1 VIYFRATYTPHDF
14 NSPTDWATRA
24 LLEQSSA
31 IKCPSLPLQLAGG
44 KMIQAVLAAPG
55 VLERFI
61 GRTEEERG
69 WIPEIRNSWM
79 EMWPLASS
87 PQTSAFISSLGTT
100 NNPKPSAGHSGIARA
115 AELYS
120 CLVLKPQREGGGNN
134 VYHESIPLFLKSL
147 EANQEEAHAWIAMR
161 LIQPPMSGSENYLV
175 SAGSAKA
182 LRKDTVSELGIF
194 GWSLFGGPENAVDE
208 KTVGWLVRT
217 KGRESDEGGVAV
229 GYSVIDSLVLV

>member
-1 VIYFRATYTPHDF
+1 
-14 NSPTDWATRA
+14 
-24 LLEQSSA
+24 
-31 IKCPSLPLQLAGG
+31 
-44 KMIQAVLAAPG
+44 MIQAILAAPG

-61 GRTEEERG
+61 GRTEEEKQ

-87 PQTSAFISSLGTT
+87 PQTSTYISALDTSVASQTT
-100 NNPKPSAGHSGIARA
+100 NPQPPLGHTGITRA

-120 CLVLKPQREGGGNN
+120 HLVLKPQREGGGNN
-134 VYHESIPLFLKSL
+134 VYHGSIPPFLESL
-147 EANQEEAHAWIAMR
+147 EANLDEARAWIAMR
-161 LIQPPMSGSENYLV
+161 LIQPPKASSENYLV

-182 LRKDTVSELGIF
+182 VKKDTVSELGIF
-194 GWSLFGGPENAVDE
+194 GWSLFGGPDSSVDE

-217 KGRESDEGGVAV
+217 KNRESDEGGVAA